1 MYRLAHWYM
10 RLRGWRFEGATPTEP
25 KFVILGVPHTSNW
38 DFVVFLGTMYHHG
51 LTARFLGKDAMFRW
65 PFGKLMRRLGGI
77 AVSRDAPGTIAA
89 DVAREFDETTAM
101 TLVVAPEGTRGA
113 TSTWKSGFYRIAL
126 AARVPVVPAAVDLA
140 HRRIELGPPIHLTG
154 EAHRDMDAI
163 RAFYDRALQPRPE
176 GMGPIQI
183 ADEFDE
189 RGDA

>member
-1 MYRLAHWYM
+1 M

-183 ADEFDE
+183 ADELDE